1 MLMVG
6 LDRLVGSIASP
17 NNSSQVLA
25 AAAATKRPLCCCHI
39 SQIVHEVEGMDP
51 GSTW

>member
-6 LDRLVGSIASP
+6 LDRLVGSIAFL

-25 AAAATKRPLCCCHI
+25 SVVAERPLCGCYT
-39 SQIVHEVEGMDP
+39 SLMVHEVEGMDP
-51 GSTW
+51 QSAW